1 MHWSQELLMSWVV
14 HVMNKN
20 LTARR
25 CAAKSA
31 GMTLAN
37 LSWTIWSRN
46 EELTIPVLQILA
58 TQICNR
64 GSHPTLACWHCRIPC
79 VSERPFVKKSWGL
92 WDICE
97 LPPDLWNIKRNYEI
111 WRAPIFY
118 RSGWM
123 KFKNVLAWHENN
135 NHARWNRRA
144 KGFCAVQR
152 TYSCSVNSNRTGYK
166 SLSSTMRGHAD
177 GNSS

>member
-1 MHWSQELLMSWVV
+1 M
-14 HVMNKN
+14 K
-20 LTARR
+20 
-25 CAAKSA
+25 
-31 GMTLAN
+31 LAE
-37 LSWTIWSRN
+37 TIRN
-46 EELTIPVLQILA
+46 NYLPILA
-58 TQICNR
+58 ELYDHGMKSWQFRYSRFLRLKFVR